1 MHNRSNRSSLTWQQ
15 SWEAQLI
22 KGCKVPNIP
31 ELEKPHEMQTQNNS
45 PRDAETR
52 IMLHFSPPE
61 GSLLGYLKM
70 ANGKNIQQP
79 ESNNYCEKSP
89 KHESVSNPACPKLTE
104 LMSPRALLAKEQRLR
119 ESKGLRPHGGGIVT
133 GRYIKKSNPSH
144 IRSG

>member
-1 MHNRSNRSSLTWQQ
+1 M
-15 SWEAQLI
+15 
-22 KGCKVPNIP
+22 KCKHRITP
-31 ELEKPHEMQTQNNS
+31 Q
-45 PRDAETR
+45 RDAETR

-70 ANGKNIQQP
+70 ANRKNIQQP
-79 ESNNYCEKSP
+79 ESSNYCEKSP

-144 IRSG
+144 VRSG